1 MSKQT
6 LTDLF
11 EVLSVN
17 TLTLATAMFTNI
29 ESVLKILLLLV
40 SIGYTSYKWISDHR
54 EKSKK

>member
-6 LTDLF
+6 LTDLV

-29 ESVLKILLLLV
+29 ESVLKIVLLLV
-40 SIGYTSYKWISDHR
+40 SIGYTSYKWISDH
-54 EKSKK
+54 KQKNK